1 MRENPP
7 VAAIP
12 HIHGAFAELTADP
25 RFESLSVALERNQF
39 DSLGTMIKVY
49 LPTAVHTL
57 EQQAEVV
64 NALTDLCR
72 EVGARERGSP
82 ARRRCDERARGQLAA
97 ARRVRSLSPQRR

>member
-1 MRENPP
+1 M
-7 VAAIP
+7 AAIP

-25 RFESLSVALERNQF
+25 RFESLGVALERNQF

-64 NALTDLCR
+64 NALTDFAAKWEL
-72 EVGARERGSP
+72 ESVVHPHDVVVMNAPAGGS
-82 ARRRCDERARGQLAA
+82 AA